1 MLSIMSLS
9 GEAAHVSTT
18 AESLDIISRRHFDHL
33 PPGVRCAW
41 KILFAILNDSADEH
55 RFGCTFL

>member
-33 PPGVRCAW
+33 PPDVRQARKFC
-41 KILFAILNDSADEH
+41 LRS
-55 RFGCTFL
+55 